1 MMMLV
6 ILPDVLSMFTFQTVN
21 KKHLWTRFE
30 NVYYMLGI
38 KCKMNCEKTDRK
50 MIEHHGQISD
60 NPVSEVLKFTLEAPR
75 ES

>member
-1 MMMLV
+1 
-6 ILPDVLSMFTFQTVN
+6 
-21 KKHLWTRFE
+21 
-30 NVYYMLGI
+30 MLGI
-38 KCKMNCEKTDRK
+38 KCKTNCEKTDRK